1 MRPFFKDFYDS
12 GFPEKWFSLAGNTL
26 ITAAAMVVWR
36 EGSFIAGV
44 FAFFSYFSLASQATH
59 GTREPYEY
67 LKKIYVYPHPGKW
80 HSALFDSVFFVF
92 RLHIIAAPVLLVW
105 WAYSAGNVPF

>member
-26 ITAAAMVVWR
+26 ITAAAMVVYR

-44 FAFFSYFSLASQATH
+44 FASISYICLATQVTH
-59 GTREPYEY
+59 GTRQPYEY
-67 LKKIYVYPHPGKW
+67 LKQIYVYPHSDKW
-80 HSALFDSVFFVF
+80 HSFVFDSIFFVF
-92 RLHIIAAPVLLVW
+92 RFHVITAPIMLVW
-105 WAYSAGNVPF
+105 WAYSAGKVPF